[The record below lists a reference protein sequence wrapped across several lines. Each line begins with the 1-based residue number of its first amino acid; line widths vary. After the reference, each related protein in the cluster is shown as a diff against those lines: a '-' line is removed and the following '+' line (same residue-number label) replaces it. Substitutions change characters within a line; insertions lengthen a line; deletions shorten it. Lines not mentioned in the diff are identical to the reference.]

1 MIPEY
6 VLPSSGKTI
15 QELFTSLLSKQ
26 GPEPQVTHKVVPFP
40 RYPLT
45 RNSPELDSFLIK
57 LPQVTPA
64 PPTAAYWKFPIT
76 SSTAPSHPPRKT
88 YIMGTLNAT
97 PDSFSDG
104 STNNSIPAALS
115 YARSAVAGG
124 ADIIDIG
131 GYSTRPGAAYVPPE
145 EELTRVVPVVQA
157 IRTLGQYQDAD
168 PHSHLDTSV
177 EAQARRVLMS
187 IDTFRWEVA
196 EEAIHAGANCINDVY
211 AFSGPDYPR
220 GESGEDHFVKMRQV
234 ARDLAV
240 PVILMHSRGEAS
252 ANKDYSAYAYASDS
266 SGRGTVVEGVKVEL
280 GQKVE
285 AAVKGKGGLRRW
297 YVIIDPGIGFSK
309 TMEGNLEILRN
320 ASAITEE
327 KISPITGQ
335 RSPLAGYPLLIG
347 ASRKSFLGGILEQ
360 PDLGGTYAG
369 RSTEPLERGWATAA
383 TVSCAVQ
390 QNAAVVRVH
399 DVLEMGDVVRI
410 ASALWG

>member
-1 MIPEY
+1 
-6 VLPSSGKTI
+6 
-15 QELFTSLLSKQ
+15 
-26 GPEPQVTHKVVPFP
+26 
-40 RYPLT
+40 
-45 RNSPELDSFLIK
+45 
-57 LPQVTPA
+57 
-64 PPTAAYWKFPIT
+64 
-76 SSTAPSHPPRKT
+76 
-88 YIMGTLNAT
+88 MGTLNFT

-211 AFSGPDYPR
+211 AFNGPGYHHPSDD
-220 GESGEDHFVKMRQV
+220 ESGEDHFVKMRQV

-252 ANKDYSAYAYASDS
+252 ANKDYSAYAYAADK
-266 SGRGTVVEGVKVEL
+266 SGRGAVVEAVKVEL
-280 GQKVE
+280 GQKVD
-285 AAVKGKGGLRRW
+285 AVVKGKGGLRRW
-297 YVIIDPGIGFSK
+297 YVIVDPGIGFSK
-309 TMEGNLEILRN
+309 TVEGNLEILRN
-320 ASAITEE
+320 ASAITDDRP
-327 KISPITGQ
+327 SPATGH
-335 RSPLAGYPLLIG
+335 RNPLAGYPLLIG

-383 TVSCAVQ
+383 TVACAVE

-399 DVLEMGDVVRI
+399 DVLGMGDVVRI